1 MFGQFLSELKRR
13 NVIRVAALYTVT
25 AWAIFQVAKTIFET
39 LEFPKWTSALVLVL
53 LALGLPIAMI
63 IAWAFERAPD
73 GTVTRTEAPEGEAPK
88 ARLNRMDVILVG
100 GFVAVLGLSAAQIGG
115 LFGDRATVFGRGAP
129 EKSVAVLPFATFSA
143 LPDSEY
149 FADGLTEEVINSLA
163 QVPDLKVAGRTSA
176 FYFKGKN
183 EDLREVGRKLGVA
196 HVVEGSVRRDGDN
209 LRVTAQL
216 ISVKDGFHLWSK
228 TYDRKM
234 DDAFAIQ
241 TEIGEAVADAL
252 KVSLGSSGKVGGK
265 ARDPAAY
272 PLQLT
277 ARAHLRNR
285 TKADLETARA
295 SYQRL
300 MMLEPENA
308 DAYAG
313 YAQTTMIL
321 AQNHLA
327 LDFAEARR
335 VSEAALAKAVKLNP
349 NSAEVWLA
357 RSYLHRVLALRLGG
371 VKYDREIESDLA
383 RALKIAPRNPEAL
396 TLMATYLS
404 EHGRPA
410 EAVMSAQRA
419 VDVDPL
425 NQISRMVLA
434 QSLQRLGRMEEAE
447 RQFRALTDLHPDF
460 QEGQYKFSML
470 LVEQGRLAEAEPWMK
485 ASVQGGEDPYPS
497 FVLSWLYVN
506 LGLMDEAD
514 KVIRAIKTEPGAS
527 LGEAG
532 RLANHGD
539 WQGQLEFGRA
549 KAAKQTDEPFWPAV
563 IFQGAAM
570 TGRFD
575 ESYAALKSYRPDL
588 MSLDPGVAVGDPNSP
603 LLGAYVIEKVGDRQ
617 QALRIYDRVL
627 AVTAAAPGQRLP
639 NDMRIPRAIAYAGKG
654 DKARAMAE
662 LEAAYA
668 GGWRTAFLFD
678 FNCWIDE
685 APHLAG
691 MRDEPRLKALV
702 ARMKQDLA
710 KQRAEL
716 LARRK

>member
-53 LALGLPIAMI
+53 LALGLPITMI

-73 GTVTRTEAPEGEAPK
+73 GTVTRTEAPDGEAPK
-88 ARLNRMDVILVG
+88 ARLNRMDLILVG
-100 GFVAVLGLSAAQIGG
+100 GFVAVLGLSAAQMGG

-163 QVPDLKVAGRTSA
+163 QVPELKVAGRTSA

-241 TEIGEAVADAL
+241 TEIGVAVAEAL
-252 KVSLGSSGKVGGK
+252 KVSLAKPRKG
-265 ARDPAAY
+265 APNRRDPQAY
-272 PLQLT
+272 QLQLT

-285 TKADLETARA
+285 SKEDLETARA
-295 SYQRL
+295 SYTRL
-300 MMLEPENA
+300 MALEPENA
-308 DAYAG
+308 DALAG

-335 VSEAALAKAVKLNP
+335 VSEAALDKAVKLDP
-349 NSAEVWLA
+349 NSAQVWLA

-371 VKYDREIESDLA
+371 VRYDREIEADLA
-383 RALKIAPRNPEAL
+383 RALRIEPRNPEAL
-396 TLMATYLS
+396 THMATYLS

-410 EAVMSAQRA
+410 EAVASAQKA
-419 VDVDPL
+419 VDIDPL

-434 QSLQRLGRMEEAE
+434 QSLQRVGRMEEAE

-460 QEGQYKFSML
+460 QEGQYKLGML
-470 LVEQGRLAEAEPWMK
+470 LVEQGRLADAEPWMK
-485 ASVQGGEDPYPS
+485 ASVEGGEDPYPT
-497 FVLSWLYVN
+497 FVLSWLYLN

-514 KVIRAIKTEPGAS
+514 QVITAIKVEPGKS

-532 RLANHGD
+532 RFANKGD

-549 KAAKQTDEPFWPAV
+549 KAARHKDEPFWPAV

-588 MSLDPGVAVGDPNSP
+588 MSPEPGVAVADPNSP
-603 LLGAYVIEKVGDRQ
+603 LLGAYVIEKLGDRQ
-617 QALRIYDRVL
+617 QAIRIYNRVL
-627 AVTAAAPGQRLP
+627 VVTEPAPGQRLP
-639 NDMRIPRAIAYAGKG
+639 NDLRVPRAIAYAGKG
-654 DKARAMAE
+654 DKARALAE

-685 APHLAG
+685 VPHFAG

-710 KQRAEL
+710 KQRAVL